1 MGWKGR
7 NGATLKCPIGKYV
20 KGSNCNRELSST
32 YSLQQ
37 HLLLTHREG
46 QLAHVLAI
54 MVSEFL
60 ATEKEKTVAEA
71 VDAVMSRMEEIEKD
85 GPLV

>member
-1 MGWKGR
+1 M
-7 NGATLKCPIGKYV
+7 
-20 KGSNCNRELSST
+20 
-32 YSLQQ
+32 
-37 HLLLTHREG
+37 HHREG
-46 QLAHVLAI
+46 QVAHVLAI